1 MEIDVKKVISRLE
14 ELYKCGLKDDGTHT
28 RMAYSKEDL
37 KGREIFKGYFEQLG
51 LHPRIDA
58 AGNMIVRMEGKNPS
72 LPAILIGS
80 HLDTVPDG
88 GKYDGVLGCVGGLGV
103 CETVIESGY
112 MLNHPV
118 EVIVFTDEEGFRFG
132 NGLLGSSAICGLDT
146 EVSENDEDLYG
157 EPRSEVMKA
166 YGIQI
171 SDIPKAKKERESVH
185 CFLELHVEQGASLD
199 KSGISIGVV
208 SSIAGVSR
216 YEVTIHGEA
225 NHAGSTAMTDRKDAL
240 VAAAGF
246 IGKVPEIV
254 KECGNTFTVATVGTI
269 KVHPNSVNV
278 IPGSCTFQLE
288 IRDQDEGMIETVEK
302 TLKNLLDSICEEGGY
317 TYDFT
322 PISYHAPA
330 PMSDWVK
337 GAVESAVNEL
347 GYDYTVIPSGAFH
360 DALIMSSVFPT
371 GMIFVPSVNGISH
384 SREELTLEEDI
395 KKGLDVLLM
404 TVLEA
409 DKTEA

>member
-1 MEIDVKKVISRLE
+1 MEIDVKKVTARLE
-14 ELYKCGLKDDGTHT
+14 ELYECGLKEDGTHT

-37 KGREIFKGYFEQLG
+37 LGREKFKAYFEQIG
-51 LHPRIDA
+51 LHPRMDA
-58 AGNMIVRMEGKNPS
+58 AGNMIVRMEGNNPS

-88 GKYDGVLGCVGGLGV
+88 GKYDGVLGCMGGLGV
-103 CETVIESGY
+103 CETLKESGY
-112 MLNHPV
+112 SLNHPV

-146 EVSENDEDLYG
+146 EVSEKDEDLYG

-171 SDIPKAKKERESVH
+171 SDISKAKKEPESVH

-199 KSGISIGVV
+199 KSGTSIGVV

-216 YEVTIHGEA
+216 YEVTIQGEA
-225 NHAGSTAMTDRKDAL
+225 NHAGSTAMMDRKDAL
-240 VAAAGF
+240 VAASRF

-288 IRDQDEGMIETVEK
+288 IRDQDQEMIETVEK

-317 TYDFT
+317 TCDFT

-347 GYDYTVIPSGAFH
+347 GYDYAVIPSGAFH

-395 KKGLDVLLM
+395 KKGLDVLLK
-404 TVLEA
+404 TVLEV
-409 DKTEA
+409 DKI

>member
-1 MEIDVKKVISRLE
+1 MDVDVKKVVFRLE
-14 ELYKCGLKDDGTHT
+14 EIYECGLKEDATHT
-28 RMAYSKEDL
+28 RMAYSKEDIA
-37 KGREIFKGYFEQLG
+37 GREKFKSYFEKIG
-51 LHPRIDA
+51 LHPRVDA
-58 AGNMIVRMEGKNPS
+58 AGNIFVRMEGKNPN

-88 GKYDGVLGCVGGLGV
+88 GKYDGVLGCMGGLCV
-103 CETVIESGY
+103 CETIIDSGCQ
-112 MLNHPV
+112 LNHPV

-146 EVSENDEDLYG
+146 EISETDEDLYG
-157 EPRSEVMKA
+157 EPRSEVMKSF
-166 YGIQI
+166 GLQI
-171 SDIPKAKKERESVH
+171 TEVPQARIDKTSVH
-185 CFLELHVEQGASLD
+185 CFIELHIEQGASLD
-199 KSGISIGVV
+199 KSHTPIGIV

-225 NHAGSTAMTDRKDAL
+225 NHAGSTAMADRKDAL
-240 VAAAGF
+240 VAASRF
-246 IGKVPEIV
+246 ISKVPEV
-254 KECGNTFTVATVGTI
+254 VEECGNAFTVATVGTI

-288 IRDQDEGMIETVEK
+288 IRDQDKEVIEK
-302 TLKNLLDSICEEGGY
+302 TEEALKNLLDSICKDSAKS
-317 TYDFT
+317 YDFC

-337 GAVESAVNEL
+337 GAAEAAVKEL
-347 GYDYTVIPSGAFH
+347 GYDYAVLPSGAFH

-395 KKGLDVLLM
+395 KKGLEVLLQ
-404 TVLEA
+404 TVYIV
-409 DKTEA
+409 DQSK